1 MANVD
6 GKWETVVASPMGDQK
21 GTLTLKSSGD
31 TLDGTWTYSGQEPVT
46 IQDGKID
53 GVDLSWKA
61 SVTVPFPMTL
71 ECSATVNGDAMSGTV
86 KAGNFG
92 TFAMTGTRVA

>member
-1 MANVD
+1 M
-6 GKWETVVASPMGDQK
+6 
-21 GTLTLKSSGD
+21 
-31 TLDGTWTYSGQEPVT
+31 
-46 IQDGKID
+46 QDGKID
-53 GVDLSWKA
+53 GDDLSWKA